1 MANEPLPE
9 LPLDWPEK
17 LGESERRFLLDAA
30 QRRLRETIEFGDQQE
45 AKALALVRI
54 SLIVIAVSGIF
65 GDLRIAWE
73 WSPLTGA
80 SVLALLSSLAAVGL
94 GFWLLHPKSWETGM
108 NVRWFAQ
115 WAWSGADTQDME
127 GATLED
133 SSRGSTRTY
142 GSPASA
148 ADVWSGCSGPWR
160 YKRCASCSS
169 RWPRQWAI
177 LPDLPDR
184 MDLER
189 RASRSPS

>member
-1 MANEPLPE
+1 MANESLPE
-9 LPLDWPEK
+9 LPPDWPGT

-73 WSPLTGA
+73 WSPLMGA
-80 SVLALLSSLAAVGL
+80 SVLALLFSLVAVGL
-94 GFWLLHPKSWETGM
+94 GFWLLHPQSWETGM

-115 WAWSGADTQDME
+115 WARSGADTRDME

-133 SSRGSTRTY
+133 LVEGFGKNVRIAGERGGRLVWLLWAVAIQTLCVVLVQVAAAVDD
-142 GSPASA
+142 PA
-148 ADVWSGCSGPWR
+148 
-160 YKRCASCSS
+160 
-169 RWPRQWAI
+169 
-177 LPDLPDR
+177 
-184 MDLER
+184 
-189 RASRSPS
+189 